1 MSERQS
7 HGFSFQNTIIEKFN
21 LLPDNSY
28 TGKWDAYTKSGIPI
42 SIKVAKF
49 GTDVE
54 MADLYRNI
62 NINQDFILIVGFWS
76 LQKTNIVE
84 THYLFLPYK
93 EWISFFSEKIGQD
106 LKAFLANI
114 TNSSIDDEKWKKGI
128 SIYKKLWGK
137 ETPNLVRLRFK
148 RDHKT

>member
-93 EWISFFSEKIGQD
+93 EWISFFSEK
-106 LKAFLANI
+106 NW
-114 TNSSIDDEKWKKGI
+114 S
-128 SIYKKLWGK
+128 
-137 ETPNLVRLRFK
+137 RFK
-148 RDHKT
+148 SIFSKHNK